1 MAAGHLLPRPA
12 RNLVEAYMSA
22 SSAEERMARWHSALQ
37 AHGYRLTPARRAVL
51 RVLAESDR
59 ALDATQIFD
68 LARRQAPRLGLVTV
82 YRTLETLQA
91 LGLVQRVH
99 CSAQC
104 TSYVAAE
111 PGHQHLLVCHRC
123 GRVWYFGG
131 DDLDDLMQ
139 TVAGESGFVVED
151 HWLQLVGL
159 CADCQR
165 ALQAKEERQSTSVCR
180 EAKQ

>member
-1 MAAGHLLPRPA
+1 
-12 RNLVEAYMSA
+12 MSA
-22 SSAEERMARWHSALQ
+22 SSAEERIARWHSALR
-37 AHGYRLTPARRAVL
+37 AHGYRLTPARQAVL

-68 LARRQAPRLGLVTV
+68 LARQQAPGLGLVTV

-99 CSAQC
+99 CNAQC

-123 GRVWYFGG
+123 GRVWYFSG
-131 DDLDDLMQ
+131 DDLGDLMQ
-139 TVAGESGFVVED
+139 AVAGESGFVVED

-159 CADCQR
+159 CAECQR
-165 ALQAKEERQSTSVCR
+165 AVRAEEDARRTSGCR